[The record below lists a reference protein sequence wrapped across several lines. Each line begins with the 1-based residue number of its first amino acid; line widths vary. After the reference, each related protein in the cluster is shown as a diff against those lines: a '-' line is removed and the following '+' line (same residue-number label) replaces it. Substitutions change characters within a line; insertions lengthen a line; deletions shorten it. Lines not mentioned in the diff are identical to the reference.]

1 MLVGS
6 VAALFYGRQRTT
18 IDIDIVVTAR
28 EVRPGQ
34 LGAVL
39 SPEWMLDEQMAADSL
54 LHGTMF
60 NAIPLRGGPKV
71 DFSPLKPGSFEE
83 TAFAHRERH
92 DWYGTPVWIVT
103 PADLVLSKLNW
114 AKDTMSERQLADVR
128 AIMSTGLVD
137 EDDY

>member
-1 MLVGS
+1 
-6 VAALFYGRQRTT
+6 
-18 IDIDIVVTAR
+18 
-28 EVRPGQ
+28 
-34 LGAVL
+34 
-39 SPEWMLDEQMAADSL
+39 MAGDSL
-54 LHGTMF
+54 RHGTMF

-71 DFSPLKPGSFEE
+71 DFSPMRPGSFEE
-83 TAFAHRERH
+83 TAFSHRELH

-137 EDDY
+137 EDDYFNGWIGRLGLRDALDASRTTRYDE